1 MCWKWTAS
9 LWLAIQHWNKKPQA
23 VMKTSRSAFNN
34 QNKMFCHSVFIQW
47 FPFWMNKQWK
57 VHVHTA
63 CAGYI
68 PSISMQY
75 YVCVA
80 LIILMFWI
88 TLYFFLI
95 ASCKHHTVLQ
105 LMTVC
110 VNWLF
115 IGKEGSVVHTV
126 EFHQFCTPASHSPG
140 PTVNM
145 YLTRLSWQSSQDS
158 AMKVWAH

>member
-1 MCWKWTAS
+1 MCWEWTAR
-9 LWLAIQHWNKKPQA
+9 LWLAIQHWNKKAQA
-23 VMKTSRSAFNN
+23 VMKTSRSAFND

-47 FPFWMNKQWK
+47 FHFWMNKQWK

-63 CAGYI
+63 CAWYI
-68 PSISMQY
+68 TSISMQY
-75 YVCVA
+75 MCVA

-88 TLYFFLI
+88 ILYFFLI
-95 ASCKHHTVLQ
+95 ASCKHEVLQ
-105 LMTVC
+105 LMNVC

-140 PTVNM
+140 PTVNV

-158 AMKVWAH
+158 AMKVLAH